1 MYSFKETLN
10 RIENE
15 VSQLRFSR
23 HPQSLYAP
31 IEYILEIGGKR
42 IRPAL
47 TLLACN
53 LFDEDVDKAFLW
65 IILKLSVTYNFMTN
79 KLTD

>member
-31 IEYILEIGGKR
+31 IEYILEIG
-42 IRPAL
+42 
-47 TLLACN
+47 
-53 LFDEDVDKAFLW
+53 KANQAG
-65 IILKLSVTYNFMTN
+65 TYTSC
-79 KLTD
+79 LQPI